1 MKDFLRRFIKTL
13 LIAAFAC
20 AVFGAAAFAAEGD
33 ETVEIY
39 FAGEG
44 GGQADLLGTAF
55 FRAGAL
61 WVPAEALRV
70 MGVPLYDGPNN
81 KGFYINAADPARAFD
96 IPVLAQLAGGG
107 VSLYFPSLSVAG
119 VSYFN
124 MSGMQNLTKL
134 DFRREGTRVVF
145 TPNNSLKG
153 YVQSG
158 VAKPAPVSGKL
169 TMVWDHVTLDNPNL
183 GAQNAIPGL
192 AVISPTWFNLMDAGG
207 GLANRASA
215 AYVESAHRKG
225 YQVWGLVSN
234 SFNASMTTG
243 FFKNAR
249 AMNLFM
255 ARLLIYAKLYGLDG
269 INVDFEG
276 MDEADRA
283 PFVRFIARLSE
294 LLRPEGLSLSV
305 DVFIPANTKSSRSH
319 DRGALAKYA
328 DYIMLMA
335 YDEHWRTS
343 PRAGSVAS
351 MPWVT
356 KAVEGALAEGVPP
369 AKLVLGVPFYMRR
382 WEETKTSGGVK
393 VKGYT
398 LTMAEAEE
406 LSAKRGAPMQWLET
420 LGQHYFTYTAN
431 GKVQK
436 VWVENAASIER
447 KLLLVDR
454 YGLAGMAGWRR
465 GHEKP
470 EIWEMVA
477 ALMGRDR

>member
-1 MKDFLRRFIKTL
+1 MKDFLGKFLKVF
-13 LIAAFAC
+13 LIAALAS
-20 AVFGAAAFAAEGD
+20 ALFGAAAFAADGD
-33 ETVEIY
+33 EPVEIY
-39 FAGEG
+39 FESQSGS
-44 GGQADLLGTAF
+44 QPDLLGTAF

-70 MGVPLYDGPNN
+70 MGVPLEDGPNN
-81 KGFYINAADPARAFD
+81 KGFYLAALAPAQAFD
-96 IPVLAQLAGGG
+96 SPALAQLAGPQIA
-107 VSLYFPSLSVAG
+107 LYFPSLSVEG
-119 VSYFN
+119 ISYFN
-124 MSGMQNLTKL
+124 MSGMQNLVKL
-134 DFRREGTRVVF
+134 DFRREGGIVVF
-145 TPNNSLKG
+145 TPNNSAKG

-158 VAKPAPVSGKL
+158 VAKPAPISGKL
-169 TMVWDHVTLDNPNL
+169 TMVWEHVTLDNPNI

-192 AVISPTWFNLMDAGG
+192 EVISPTWFNLMDANGG
-207 GLANRASA
+207 MANRASA

-225 YQVWGLVSN
+225 YRVWGLVSN
-234 SFNASMTTG
+234 SFNASMTSAL
-243 FFKNAR
+243 FKNAR

-255 ARLLIYAKLYGLDG
+255 ARLIIYAKLYGLDG
-269 INVDFEG
+269 VNIDFEG
-276 MDEADRA
+276 MNETDRA
-283 PFVRFIARLSE
+283 QFVRFVARISE
-294 LLRPEGLSLSV
+294 LLRPEGLTLSV

-319 DRGALAKYA
+319 DRGELAKYA

-356 KAVEGALAEGVPP
+356 KAVEGTLAEGVP
-369 AKLVLGVPFYMRR
+369 ASKLVLGVPFYMRR
-382 WEETKTSGGVK
+382 WEETKSGEGVK

-406 LSAKRGAPMQWLET
+406 LSAKRVAPMQWLET
-420 LGQHYFTYTAN
+420 QGQHYFTYVAN

-447 KLLLVDR
+447 KLSLVGK
-454 YGLAGMAGWRR
+454 YGLAGMAGWRK

-470 EIWEMVA
+470 EVWRTISSI
-477 ALMGRDR
+477 MGK